1 MVVFV
6 LILKVKYVLKRIVFI
21 EIDFLIVSINIDVY
35 LELYFGKSEDMD
47 SSMDGED
54 SLVKKTFR

>member
-1 MVVFV
+1 M
-6 LILKVKYVLKRIVFI
+6 FI